1 MTNHDYLILG
11 MVAVWIVINFLGVVF
26 IRERFYSNRKELA
39 WTIIIGL
46 LVVTA
51 VVAVVAVGVLNN
63 ALMESSRVFP

>member
-1 MTNHDYLILG
+1 MTNHDYLVLG
-11 MVAVWIVINFLGVVF
+11 MVAVWIVINFLGAAF
-26 IRERFYSNRKELA
+26 TMKRFYSNRKELA

-51 VVAVVAVGVLNN
+51 VATVGLLNN